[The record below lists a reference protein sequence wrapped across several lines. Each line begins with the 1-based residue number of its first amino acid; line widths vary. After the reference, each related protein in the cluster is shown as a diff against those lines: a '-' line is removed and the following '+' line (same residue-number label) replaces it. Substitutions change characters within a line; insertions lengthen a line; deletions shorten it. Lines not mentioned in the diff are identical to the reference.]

1 MPARRR
7 RESSAPAV
15 RCYTRALKNARFLR
29 EAAPE
34 IFAQDP
40 GAEGFGTGVPLEIL
54 RGLHRIPHNSPVL
67 NRHKAVAEVL
77 RTSRPPVPGRAS
89 RDALFSGTIHFAQVT
104 FQTSGGDLVVP
115 TADMNQIVQYAQHAI
130 VPVSEYAAQ
139 YGPNTVGISPTLLT
153 KTVSLSGSSFTDGDL

>member
-1 MPARRR
+1 MSARRR
-7 RESSAPAV
+7 GGASAPAV

-67 NRHKAVAEVL
+67 TIVVR
-77 RTSRPPVPGRAS
+77 RAPEP
-89 RDALFSGTIHFAQVT
+89 
-104 FQTSGGDLVVP
+104 FQ
-115 TADMNQIVQYAQHAI
+115 H
-130 VPVSEYAAQ
+130 
-139 YGPNTVGISPTLLT
+139 
-153 KTVSLSGSSFTDGDL
+153 